1 MKFSNGAS
9 HVEISEA
16 FTGSG
21 ACRVYLNN
29 GSSGHIDLDKDH
41 LIKLRNFIN
50 LQIGKLQPSVNKKD
64 TARQ

>member
-1 MKFSNGAS
+1 MKFSDGTH

-21 ACRVYLNN
+21 VCMVYMNN
-29 GSSGHIDLDKDH
+29 GSSGSVDFNRDQ

-50 LQIGKLQPSVNKKD
+50 LQIAKLPK
-64 TARQ
+64 